1 MNKTLPVIL
10 VVAIAVAGTA
20 FYGGMQ
26 YQSSKARN
34 LSPDARRQMFQQQ
47 GGNVNGRTS
56 GVRQGGNGLT
66 IGEIIAKDD
75 IIITIKLRDGGS
87 KIIFVSDATEVAKSV
102 EGALSDL
109 EIGKAISVGG
119 KQNTDGSI
127 TAETVQ
133 VRQNSPIIQQL

>member
-1 MNKTLPVIL
+1 MKKIIPII
-10 VVAIAVAGTA
+10 IAVMAVVGGGA

-56 GVRQGGNGLT
+56 GIRQGGNGLT
-66 IGEIIAKDD
+66 MGEIIAKDD
-75 IIITIKLRDGGS
+75 ISITIKLRDGGS
-87 KIIFVSDATEVAKSV
+87 KIIFVSDATEITKSTK
-102 EGALSDL
+102 GTLGDL
-109 EIGKAISVGG
+109 EVGKAISVGG

-133 VRQNSPIIQQL
+133 LRPNSPIIPQL